1 MLIFMGSGVFLAIS
15 PEHPNQTL
23 LIFWGG
29 EYLLQ
34 FPNDGYLRLFKPSS
48 RQWFLNNQ
56 DKNGFFVKN
65 GEKCYLNYVMVIY
78 SGLICDPLL
87 LISFIFTEK

>member
-1 MLIFMGSGVFLAIS
+1 MVSKETKIKMF
-15 PEHPNQTL
+15 
-23 LIFWGG
+23 
-29 EYLLQ
+29 
-34 FPNDGYLRLFKPSS
+34 
-48 RQWFLNNQ
+48 
-56 DKNGFFVKN
+56 FFVKN